1 MTPTKI
7 KRLRKRASQ
16 QKKNDVQAEAETMR
30 KEDAPPLEH
39 PSTGAVPAPFA
50 RPEVQARSQSH
61 QGLPDR
67 IYLLAS
73 VIFQNL
79 HPEKPVA
86 RKLVNYGN
94 KRRLPLP
101 EVKVEERPSSY
112 ELAFDALICK
122 CTLQMIG
129 GMF

>member
-1 MTPTKI
+1 MMPSKH
-7 KRLRKRASQ
+7 KRLHKRASQ
-16 QKKNDVQAEAETMR
+16 QKRDVQAKAQTSS
-30 KEDAPPLEH
+30 APLER

-50 RPEVQARSQSH
+50 CPEVQAQSQSH
-61 QGLPDR
+61 QELPDR

-79 HPEKPVA
+79 HPEKPA
-86 RKLVNYGN
+86 MRKLVNYGN

-112 ELAFDALICK
+112 ELAFNTLKCK

-129 GMF
+129 GLF

>member
-1 MTPTKI
+1 MMPSKH
-7 KRLRKRASQ
+7 KRLHKRASQ
-16 QKKNDVQAEAETMR
+16 QKRDVQAKAQTSS
-30 KEDAPPLEH
+30 APLER
-39 PSTGAVPAPFA
+39 PSTGAVPAPLA
-50 RPEVQARSQSH
+50 CPEVQAQSQCH
-61 QGLPDR
+61 QELPDR

-79 HPEKPVA
+79 HPEKPA
-86 RKLVNYGN
+86 MRKLVNYGN

-112 ELAFDALICK
+112 ELAFNTLKCK

-129 GMF
+129 GLF